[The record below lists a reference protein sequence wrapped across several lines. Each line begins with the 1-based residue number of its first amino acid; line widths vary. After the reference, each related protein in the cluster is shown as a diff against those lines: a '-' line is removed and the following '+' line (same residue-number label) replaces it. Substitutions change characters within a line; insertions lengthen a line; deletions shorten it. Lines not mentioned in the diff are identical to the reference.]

1 MTLRAILLL
10 CCITALAMPGH
21 AQSRAVLYIG
31 TGTFPE
37 NKLLAMTLAGIVN
50 RDSARLYLLN
60 VYETWSYSRTDEQW
74 RDIYSARGGVQFDSV
89 VSIQELVNRFR
100 PFIRGAVTYD
110 QTRSW
115 GNFTGQVFRW
125 QGEAAATIGG
135 LTDRLPAP
143 PALAAALGLAVAESV
158 LVTDAFDGDP
168 PVWVTGRVELPSHPW
183 NNTALT
189 EEQRYLT
196 LLDWGATTL
205 LPRCNPA
212 KFYIREITDWAVRH
226 RMFQVNL
233 AGTDDLDLNSMPP
246 ARADILERV
255 LNHMHARNPSSIF
268 HIYGWIR
275 PEPMTQW
282 FAHFGSSFHETLL
295 GNLSWHSSFPVA
307 PRQYIPPS
315 RVDPDTIPLRNKHYL
330 LFVSSEGDASNW
342 VMSFQSGAWLSPRR
356 GAVPIGWGWNLHLFG
371 ECPFVA
377 AYVYDTATPND
388 GIVAVTSPLG
398 YAYPDL
404 WGNDVW
410 SGALDSTR
418 ALMARF
424 GVRNFYG
431 YKHYAPT
438 GSMVYRGRIIN
449 NSFNFPRYGSFQ
461 AGAGVDL
468 TVLYDPLLPSQV
480 PVTTYGTLMFNHT
493 GDGSFYGDASDL
505 NAMANRIIT
514 KVRTQSR
521 PSFLLAGYQRF
532 RQDDFSSR
540 PDPGSSDISLP
551 RLEQVVQ
558 LVRAD
563 PLVGADV
570 EVVTPEKFSV
580 LMRRAVGY
588 LAVGEGGEEGPEGF
602 SLGHNYPN
610 PFNSATVIPYARHRG
625 GGGRADIGEGGSV
638 RLAVHDLLGRE
649 IRVLVDGVV
658 GEGERSVAW
667 DGLDATGRAVASG
680 VYLYRLEAPGS
691 GIAPLVR
698 RMVLLR

>member
-1 MTLRAILLL
+1 
-10 CCITALAMPGH
+10 
-21 AQSRAVLYIG
+21 
-31 TGTFPE
+31 
-37 NKLLAMTLAGIVN
+37 
-50 RDSARLYLLN
+50 
-60 VYETWSYSRTDEQW
+60 
-74 RDIYSARGGVQFDSV
+74 
-89 VSIQELVNRFR
+89 
-100 PFIRGAVTYD
+100 
-110 QTRSW
+110 
-115 GNFTGQVFRW
+115 
-125 QGEAAATIGG
+125 
-135 LTDRLPAP
+135 
-143 PALAAALGLAVAESV
+143 
-158 LVTDAFDGDP
+158 
-168 PVWVTGRVELPSHPW
+168 
-183 NNTALT
+183 
-189 EEQRYLT
+189 
-196 LLDWGATTL
+196 
-205 LPRCNPA
+205 
-212 KFYIREITDWAVRH
+212 
-226 RMFQVNL
+226 
-233 AGTDDLDLNSMPP
+233 
-246 ARADILERV
+246 
-255 LNHMHARNPSSIF
+255 
-268 HIYGWIR
+268 
-275 PEPMTQW
+275 
-282 FAHFGSSFHETLL
+282 
-295 GNLSWHSSFPVA
+295 
-307 PRQYIPPS
+307 
-315 RVDPDTIPLRNKHYL
+315 
-330 LFVSSEGDASNW
+330 
-342 VMSFQSGAWLSPRR
+342 
-356 GAVPIGWGWNLHLFG
+356 
-371 ECPFVA
+371 
-377 AYVYDTATPND
+377 
-388 GIVAVTSPLG
+388 
-398 YAYPDL
+398 
-404 WGNDVW
+404 
-410 SGALDSTR
+410 
-418 ALMARF
+418 MARF

-438 GSMVYRGRIIN
+438 GSMVYRGRTIN

-514 KVRTQSR
+514 KVRTQTR